1 MYLKRSSKTTFE
13 IPYHLDTI
21 EDIRKAQKENLLLLG
36 SEAFR
41 DMLSLAEKASL
52 HMPPALIGARK
63 IVERDF
69 ITVREEKI
77 RESKTQYFE
86 IANLDLINNF
96 PSIKDSIPKIDEI
109 LRHETIF
116 SLVRDAFP
124 DLWKRCAKGDPRT
137 HPSTGLESI
146 LALRGAIRKELLTYL
161 AAKKSKML
169 GIDALKTLLV
179 AITLHESGN
188 DDILEALRSSCNVQD
203 KEVLYQN
210 AIAELLFTRL
220 PNSVEQLFRINP
232 GLIRKKLFAKIARLP
247 MTSRQRTNLYGCFK
261 LDTGKEDLVPVL
273 EKMNRIAQ
281 RLSMEKEVKV
291 TLNDYFNAMIEKIRK
306 GQTVYPDLFLTREL
320 ATVKRLYTPRK
331 IMECKTTY
339 RDFIMKSYTHTTKIQ
354 FYLVK
359 DYLDLFKGVIS
370 HDCIKSKLGE
380 EHLLTPNYF
389 TIRFFRDGEW
399 CGNIYALDFT
409 KECNVI
415 LIDRIQIP
423 RGIKATY
430 LYFFEDLRS
439 VLEELFAD
447 VDYEYIL
454 LPLAISNHDRIQ
466 TLFNHYNGK
475 LSRMKFSLNDIPQA
489 EHFESLRKGKTF
501 YVLSRKEQKDV
512 RQTSL
517 L

>member
-13 IPYHLDTI
+13 IPYRLDTI
-21 EDIRKAQKENLLLLG
+21 EDIKRAQSENLLLLG
-36 SEAFR
+36 SEAFQ
-41 DMLSLAEKASL
+41 DMLALAKKSSL
-52 HMPPALIGARK
+52 HIPPALTAARK

-77 RESKTQYFE
+77 RDSKTQYFE
-86 IANLDLINNF
+86 IANLDLLNNF
-96 PSIKDSIPKIDEI
+96 PTIKNSIPQIEEI
-109 LRHETIF
+109 LTHETIF
-116 SLVRDAFP
+116 SLVRDSFP
-124 DLWKRCAKGDPRT
+124 DLWKRCAKGDPT
-137 HPSTGLESI
+137 TQPSTGLDTM
-146 LALRGAIRKELLTYL
+146 LALRRTLRKELLTYL
-161 AAKKSKML
+161 AAKKSKIL

-179 AITLHESGN
+179 AITLHDSGN
-188 DDILEALRSSCNVQD
+188 EDILEALRSSCNVKE

-210 AIAELLFTRL
+210 AIAELLFSRL
-220 PNSVEQLFRINP
+220 PISVEQLFRINP

-247 MTSRQRTNLYGCFK
+247 MTSRQRTNLYGYFK

-281 RLSMEKEVKV
+281 RLSVANEVKV
-291 TLNDYFNAMIEKIRK
+291 TLNDYFNAMIDKIRK

-320 ATVKRLYTPRK
+320 ETVKRLYTPKK
-331 IMECKTTY
+331 IMECKVTY
-339 RDFIMKSYTHTTKIQ
+339 RDFILKSYTHTTKIQ
-354 FYLVK
+354 FYPVK

-389 TIRFFRDGEW
+389 TIRFFSDGEW

-409 KECNVI
+409 KECKVI

-439 VLEELFAD
+439 LLEEMFSG

-454 LPLAISNHDRIQ
+454 LPLAISNHDRVQ
-466 TLFNHYNGK
+466 TLFNHFNEK
-475 LSRMKFSLNDIPQA
+475 LSKMRIALNDIPQA

-501 YVLSRKEQKDV
+501 YVLSRKGQRDI

>member
-1 MYLKRSSKTTFE
+1 MKRSSKTTFE
-13 IPYHLDTI
+13 IPYRLDTI
-21 EDIRKAQKENLLLLG
+21 EDIKRAQTENLMQLG
-36 SEAFR
+36 TEEYQ
-41 DMLSLAEKASL
+41 DMLSLAKKSNL
-52 HMPPALIGARK
+52 HMPPALIAARK
-63 IVERDF
+63 VVERDF

-96 PSIKDSIPKIDEI
+96 PSIKHSIPRIEEI
-109 LRHETIF
+109 LRHDTIF
-116 SLVRDAFP
+116 SLVRDSFP
-124 DLWKRCAKGDPRT
+124 DLWKRCAKGDPT
-137 HPSTGLESI
+137 TQPSTGLESI
-146 LALRGAIRKELLTYL
+146 LALRRAVRKELLTYL
-161 AAKKSKML
+161 AAKKTKSL
-169 GIDALKTLLV
+169 NVDALKTLLV
-179 AITLHESGN
+179 AITLHDSGN
-188 DDILEALRSSCNVQD
+188 EDVLEAVRSSCNVQD

-210 AIAELLFTRL
+210 AIAELLFSRL

-247 MTSRQRTNLYGCFK
+247 MTSRQRTNLYGYFK
-261 LDTGKEDLVPVL
+261 LDAGKEDLVPVL

-306 GQTVYPDLFLTREL
+306 GRTVYPDLFLTREL

-354 FYLVK
+354 FYPVK

-380 EHLLTPNYF
+380 EHLLTPYYF
-389 TIRFFRDGEW
+389 TIRFFRDGDW
-399 CGNIYALDFT
+399 SGNIYALDFT
-409 KECNVI
+409 EECKVI

-439 VLEELFAD
+439 VLEEMFAD
-447 VDYEYIL
+447 VGYEYIL
-454 LPLAISNHDRIQ
+454 LPLVISNHDRIQ
-466 TLFNHYNGK
+466 TLFNHYNEK
-475 LSRMKFSLNDIPQA
+475 LSRMKIALNDIPQA
-489 EHFESLRKGKTF
+489 EHFESLRKGKTY
-501 YVLSRKEQKDV
+501 YVLSCKVQEDV
-512 RQTSL
+512 RQTNL